1 MIIYLNNI
9 KTKEEIT
16 MKAFVDENV
25 CISCGMC
32 EGICGDVF
40 SLDTGVAVAIEGDI
54 AADLE
59 DAVNEAC
66 DSCPVSAISV
76 E

>member
-1 MIIYLNNI
+1 
-9 KTKEEIT
+9 

-66 DSCPVSAISV
+66 DSCPV
-76 E
+76 